1 MYTEQ
6 IRKNKRAIYRLQAK
20 CHKIIIIIVI
30 EHGQTTCISFQLK
43 VRINITRN
51 GNGNYL
57 TVNQHHL
64 TGLTDQ
70 IKERSIY
77 LLTYL

>member
-30 EHGQTTCISFQLK
+30 EHGQTTCISFH
-43 VRINITRN
+43 
-51 GNGNYL
+51 G
-57 TVNQHHL
+57 
-64 TGLTDQ
+64 
-70 IKERSIY
+70 E
-77 LLTYL
+77 